1 MYGFSLDDGQVLTPE
16 ISDKS
21 CPQKDGWTPVG
32 EWELHLE
39 LGLLAPWHYCSLEK
53 KRENETS
60 YCNWDSRYACENV
73 NFSLTSAFPSQ
84 LYVRKRATTR
94 PAATWRRQVRT

>member
-53 KRENETS
+53 KR
-60 YCNWDSRYACENV
+60 
-73 NFSLTSAFPSQ
+73 
-84 LYVRKRATTR
+84 
-94 PAATWRRQVRT
+94 